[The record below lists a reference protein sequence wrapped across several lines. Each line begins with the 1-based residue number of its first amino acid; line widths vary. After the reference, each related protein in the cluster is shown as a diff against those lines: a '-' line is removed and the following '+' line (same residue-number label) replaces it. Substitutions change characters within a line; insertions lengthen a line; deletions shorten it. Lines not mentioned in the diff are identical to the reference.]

1 MCFRLVYGDFEFH
14 LPLPF
19 EGHIEERLLGIVTKT
34 EPPQAAER
42 GRNDLARRIVDVVTA
57 ILEGELLPPTAR
69 QLKYAVAIAR
79 ELSLELPAEVIQYRE
94 AMTVFL
100 GTYAEQYRR
109 RKGYLRGIGRSE
121 SADPAARQGDL
132 S

>member
-14 LPLPF
+14 LSLPF
-19 EGHIEERLLGIVTKT
+19 EGHIEERLLGIVSQT

-42 GRNDLARRIVDVVTA
+42 SRNDLARRIVDVVTA

-69 QLKYAVAIAR
+69 QLKYALAIAR

-94 AMTVFL
+94 AMAVFL

-109 RKGYLRGIGRSE
+109 RKGFARPVGTSE
-121 SADPAARQGDL
+121 PSAAPIRQED
-132 S
+132 SR

>member
-1 MCFRLVYGDFEFH
+1 VCFRLVYGDFEFH

-19 EGHIEERLLGIVTKT
+19 EGHIEERLFRIVSQT
-34 EPPQAAER
+34 EPPQTAER
-42 GRNDLARRIVDVVTA
+42 ARNDLARRIVDVVTA
-57 ILEGELLPPTAR
+57 ILEGELLPPTER
-69 QLKYAVAIAR
+69 QLKYALAIAR

-109 RKGYLRGIGRSE
+109 RKGYAKPVRTSE
-121 SADPAARQGDL
+121 PDAAPAQEDAR
-132 S
+132 

>member
-1 MCFRLVYGDFEFH
+1 MCFQLVYGDSEFQ

-19 EGHIEERLLGIVTKT
+19 EEHVQERLIQVIGRS
-34 EPPQAAER
+34 EPPEVAER
-42 GRNDLARRIVDVVTA
+42 ARNDLARRMVGVITSL
-57 ILEGELLPPTAR
+57 LEGELLPPTDK
-69 QLKYAVAIAR
+69 QLKYAISIAR
-79 ELSLELPAEVIQYRE
+79 ELSLELPADVLQYRD

-109 RKGYLRGIGRSE
+109 RKGY
-121 SADPAARQGDL
+121 ARPSGVTP